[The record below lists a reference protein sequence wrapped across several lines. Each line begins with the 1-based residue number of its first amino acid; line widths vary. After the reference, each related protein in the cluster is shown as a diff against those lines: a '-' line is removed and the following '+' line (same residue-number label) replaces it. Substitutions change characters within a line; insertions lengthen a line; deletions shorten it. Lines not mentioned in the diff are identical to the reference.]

1 MELVIDEREAALYS
15 RILELAPSFTF
26 SKRVMTLGDA
36 MILDPQGNE
45 LCIIERKSL
54 ADLLSSITDGR
65 YKEQAYR
72 LTHSSGLPPHHIIY
86 CIEGVLSTLKSEQK
100 KRVYGAITST
110 LFFKGFSVY
119 RTSSVHET
127 ADWLCHMM
135 KKLATEYA
143 RPTPAVF
150 RHARAPASTAAAEN
164 TTEGVPE
171 EDRLQEPQEPALPS
185 NTPVIPECVEEPV
198 VSQEQEQESPPP
210 PTAEDYCHVVKRAR
224 KDNLSKDNMG
234 HAMLVQIPG
243 VSGNLAKALME
254 GYSSWAAFY
263 THLQQNPGYLDTFK
277 VTTSTGKQ
285 QRLSKTVAT
294 KLREYLL

>member
-15 RILELAPSFTF
+15 RIVETSPTFSF
-26 SKRVMTLGDA
+26 SKRVLTLGDA
-36 MILDPQGNE
+36 MILDPQGKE

-86 CIEGVLSTLKSEQK
+86 CIEGVLSTLKPDQK

-143 RPTPAVF
+143 RPTPPIL
-150 RHARAPASTAAAEN
+150 RHARILATTTTTAPTEN
-164 TTEGVPE
+164 TTDEVLENIPQE
-171 EDRLQEPQEPALPS
+171 LQEPTNIS
-185 NTPVIPECVEEPV
+185 VIPEFVEEPAQ
-198 VSQEQEQESPPP
+198 QELPPP
-210 PTAEDYCHVVKRAR
+210 QLAEDYCHVVKRAR

-243 VSGNLAKALME
+243 VSGTLAKALME
-254 GYSSWAAFY
+254 EYSSWAAFY

-285 QRLSKTVAT
+285 QRLSKTVAA